1 MKKTIAIIL
10 LILVNLSLFAGDYF
24 DVSLGFGH
32 YTDFKKANS
41 LSLAYSS
48 TIGLTDRLELILTGV
63 SEVTPEPF
71 SNNELQIG
79 LDFALMG
86 QRSTATEVAG
96 SSTNTLIG
104 GGLIISQA
112 KGRFL
117 PSGVFLNI
125 TPITIGTPIHGRRER
140 AFEIGCAYDWFENK
154 FKFTFSF
161 IKLDF
166 YVRGSW
172 RDYK

>member
-1 MKKTIAIIL
+1 MCRAIEQMKKHA
-10 LILVNLSLFAGDYF
+10 
-24 DVSLGFGH
+24 
-32 YTDFKKANS
+32 
-41 LSLAYSS
+41 
-48 TIGLTDRLELILTGV
+48 LEEG
-63 SEVTPEPF
+63 
-71 SNNELQIG
+71 
-79 LDFALMG
+79 
-86 QRSTATEVAG
+86 
-96 SSTNTLIG
+96 
-104 GGLIISQA
+104 ISQA
-112 KGRFL
+112 KGSFL

>member
-10 LILVNLSLFAGDYF
+10 LILVNLSLFAVDYF

-96 SSTNTLIG
+96 SSINTLIG

-112 KGRFL
+112 KGSFL